1 MHATVCL
8 NNVTPSEVSL
18 VQCSVISV
26 KHDVTG
32 STDVTIP

>member
-18 VQCSVISV
+18 VQSSVIYV
-26 KHDVTG
+26 EHDITG